1 MLKHEKKI
9 LKKKKMDF
17 FFFRIFDLG
26 THTFSIKKADIFE
39 AVAFQLFEKA

>member
-1 MLKHEKKI
+1 MLKHEKKNI
-9 LKKKKMDF
+9 FKKKKLDF
-17 FFFRIFDLG
+17 FLRIFDLG